1 VFFVKDDIMAA
12 ATESIENQQIDQKG
26 VASFLLITFTL
37 TYTIEGAMAL
47 AGFRWEG
54 SPPLIG
60 QFIIASVMWVPA
72 LATVLTIKFVT
83 REGFG
88 ITQLRFGRLKPYL
101 VAALILPLVF
111 AVIYGLTWLLGL
123 GQPDW
128 KLASFMGLM
137 AGYGADL
144 STAPPASTLLIVLF
158 AASLVVGPTINGVFG
173 FGEEFGWRGYLLP
186 KLMPLGKLKA
196 YPILGLIWGLWHT
209 PLVLAGFN
217 YPGYPVLG
225 VVWMCLLTTA
235 IGIFINEMTLRYK
248 SSILAGSIHGAF
260 NGQAYGIWR
269 VLFPSVNPLLGGM
282 TGLVGI
288 AVLLALG
295 LWTARG
301 KSPQELRGR

>member
-1 VFFVKDDIMAA
+1 MTTTTQSNRQVDW
-12 ATESIENQQIDQKG
+12 KG
-26 VASFLLITFTL
+26 VSAFLLITFAL
-37 TYTIEGAMAL
+37 TYAVEGALAL
-47 AGFRWEG
+47 SGFRWEG
-54 SPPLIG
+54 IPPIIG
-60 QFIIASVMWVPA
+60 QYIIAGVMWVPT

-101 VAALILPLVF
+101 SAALIIPLIF
-111 AVIYGLTWLLGL
+111 AITYGLTWLLGL

-128 KLASFMGLM
+128 KLDSFMGLL
-137 AGYGADL
+137 ASQGADL
-144 STAPPASTLLIVLF
+144 STAPPASTLLAVLF
-158 AASLVVGPTINGVFG
+158 VTSLIVGPTINGLFG

-186 KLMPLGKLKA
+186 KLLPLGKAKA
-196 YPILGLIWGLWHT
+196 YLILGTIWGLWHA
-209 PLVLAGFN
+209 PLILTGFN

-225 VVWMCLLTTA
+225 VIWMCLLTTTL
-235 IGIFINEMTLRYK
+235 GIFINEMTLRYK

-269 VLFPSVNPLLGGM
+269 ILFPSVNPLLGGM

-301 KSPQELRGR
+301 SRQGG